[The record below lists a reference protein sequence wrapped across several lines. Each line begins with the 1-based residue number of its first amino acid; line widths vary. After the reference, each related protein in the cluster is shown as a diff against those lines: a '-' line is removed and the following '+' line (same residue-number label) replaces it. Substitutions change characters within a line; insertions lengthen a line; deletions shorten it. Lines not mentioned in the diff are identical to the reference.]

1 MAFFISANPTFVAM
15 DYSQTLDYLY
25 TRLPMFSRIGA
36 AAYKKDLHNTIA
48 LCEAIGN
55 PQQQL
60 RTVHIA
66 GTNGKGSVSHMLAAI
81 LQTAGYKTGLYTSPH
96 LKDFRE
102 RIKINGEMIPQAA
115 VVEFTERIQPQ
126 IDELDPSF
134 FEVTVAMAF
143 DYFVQEKVDIAII
156 ETGLGGRLD
165 STNIITPDVSVIT
178 NIGWD
183 HMNLL
188 GDTLEKIASEKAGI
202 IKPGVPVVIGETLP
216 ETAPVFE
223 KTARENNSPY
233 YLATAKRKVLSR
245 EWKNHLLEVEVASE
259 EEPGTKKYTLD
270 LSGIY
275 QVKNLL
281 TVLETCDRLQEKGW
295 NLPEEKILSALKTS
309 KQISGLHGRWE
320 IIHTEPMLVLDVAH
334 NEDGINQL
342 LEQIQLTPHEELH
355 IVLGMVKD
363 KDVEK
368 VLALLPKKATFY
380 FTQAGIQ
387 RAMEAYDLFKLAEKY
402 GLKGNTYSSVNTA
415 IYAAAMKAGN
425 KDLIV
430 VCGSIFLVGEVSQTA
445 VKECW
450 KGNNGLDFPFF
461 EIVAEFFN

>member
-1 MAFFISANPTFVAM
+1 MAFFIGANPTFVAM

-36 AAYKKDLHNTIA
+36 AAYKTDLHNTIA

-81 LQTAGYKTGLYTSPH
+81 FQTAGYKTGLYTSPH

-102 RIKINGEMIPQAA
+102 RIKINGEMITQAA
-115 VVEFTERIQPQ
+115 VVAFTERIQPQ

-134 FEVTVAMAF
+134 FEVTVAMAY

-223 KTARENNSPY
+223 KTAKEKNSPY
-233 YLATAKRKVLSR
+233 YLATAKRKVISR

-281 TVLETCDRLQEKGW
+281 TVLETCDQLRSKGW
-295 NLPEEKILSALKTS
+295 ELPEEKILTALKMS

-320 IIHTEPMLVLDVAH
+320 IIHTEPLLVLDVAH

>member
-1 MAFFISANPTFVAM
+1 MAFFIGANPIFVSM

-25 TRLPMFSRIGA
+25 SRLPMFSRIGA
-36 AAYKKDLHNTIA
+36 AAYKTDLHNTIA